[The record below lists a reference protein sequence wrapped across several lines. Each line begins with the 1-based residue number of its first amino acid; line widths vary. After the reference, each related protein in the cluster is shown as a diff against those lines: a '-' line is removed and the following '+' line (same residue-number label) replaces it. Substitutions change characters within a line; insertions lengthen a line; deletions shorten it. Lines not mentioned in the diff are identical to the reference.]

1 MSPARITVIHNG
13 ILVQDDVEPW
23 GPTSWLQHL
32 PYTAHAD
39 KLPLGFQDHGNPV
52 RYRNIWL
59 RELPET
65 TAPGPPEDPRPVVN
79 LPLAALDR
87 YVGKYRVDDEGSA
100 FYTVSRRGP
109 PALLRLLVQRAAA
122 RARRPLGDGVLAP
135 LDRGRRGLRREG
147 GRLDRGADLHP
158 RGRQADG
165 HEGRVSHPAGRSQR
179 PAFLLLA
186 LLLCGATTAG
196 AAGGSAPTF
205 HVCAFYTDGVEEAH
219 LSFVRE
225 ANRWFAET
233 GRQDGFSY
241 EATADWSRLEPAFLS
256 RCGVVLFLDARPD
269 AEGPRAAFREY
280 MEKGGAWMGFHF
292 AGFALTPS
300 DFPQD
305 WSWYHDEFLGAG
317 SYRSNTWRPTS
328 ALLRVEAPEH
338 PALRG
343 LPATFTAAPNEW
355 YRWEKD
361 LRQNPAIQILLAID
375 PSSFPLGTGR
385 SRTRSGTRGTTRS
398 PGRTATTAWRT

>member
-1 MSPARITVIHNG
+1 MSHT
-13 ILVQDDVEPW
+13 
-23 GPTSWLQHL
+23 
-32 PYTAHAD
+32 
-39 KLPLGFQDHGNPV
+39 
-52 RYRNIWL
+52 
-59 RELPET
+59 
-65 TAPGPPEDPRPVVN
+65 
-79 LPLAALDR
+79 
-87 YVGKYRVDDEGSA
+87 
-100 FYTVSRRGP
+100 
-109 PALLRLLVQRAAA
+109 
-122 RARRPLGDGVLAP
+122 
-135 LDRGRRGLRREG
+135 
-147 GRLDRGADLHP
+147 
-158 RGRQADG
+158 
-165 HEGRVSHPAGRSQR
+165 AGRSQR

-196 AAGGSAPTF
+196 AAGGSATF

-233 GRQDGFSY
+233 GRPDGFSY

-328 ALLRVEAPEH
+328 ALLRVEAPGH

-343 LPATFTAAPNEW
+343 LPATFTSAPNEW
-355 YRWEKD
+355 YRWERD

-375 PSSFPLGTGR
+375 PSSFPLGTGPKPHEIWHEGYYPVAWTNR
-385 SRTRSGTRGTTRS
+385 HYRMAYVNMGHDDLGDGGRAVSSTFSSAAQNQLIRRLLSWVAGHEPRQAQ
-398 PGRTATTAWRT
+398 PGDAKAR